1 MIRQVLSYVLEA
13 VGVVILAL
21 GLVFLFGWAWGLVPV
36 GVYVTL
42 TGVMLGNGRQ

>member
-1 MIRQVLSYVLEA
+1 MRALVSYVLEA

-21 GLVFLFGWAWGLVPV
+21 ALVFLFGWAWGLVPV

-42 TGVMLGNGRQ
+42 TGIMLGNGRQ